1 MEKQKIKKRLYDVQS
16 NHGMREYRE
25 FSYLGYS
32 RTKIAAYVQKHLPK
46 ENPSERDF
54 LINVIFGATTNRLG
68 WSKEDRRFTIF
79 IERNETDRFKIRV
92 LIAVAL
98 GLISLR
104 IVKEIE
110 QVDEPEEENI
120 SDDQIIYFA
129 QKVLERSAKNSQGS
143 FLRQQYTLNPDDIL
157 SRMKE
162 FRGDYIKQLTKKQRT
177 FIDEKFEEIFEDT
190 ANHQLAGLLSSDTRL
205 IERYIQR
212 EKNARFGIFEK
223 PHVITTTVSDSGT
236 GFVGKVFCHE
246 GGCDIWYPS
255 LEDVREYR
263 VINNLPDIN
272 EAAAIRLI
280 LAHELSH
287 IICHFDSAPP
297 SGFLVPKATPEE
309 EREATY
315 CARTM
320 LEHRELLY
328 NNMVNDDTYK
338 KACENIKELIR
349 YVYSGKREEWG
360 NEWFEWV
367 LSD

>member
-1 MEKQKIKKRLYDVQS
+1 MEKEEIKKRLYDVQS

-32 RTKIAAYVQKHLPK
+32 RTKIAAYVQKQLSK
-46 ENPSERDF
+46 GNSSERDF
-54 LINVIFGATTNRLG
+54 LISVIFDATTNRLG

-104 IVKEIE
+104 LIKE
-110 QVDEPEEENI
+110 
-120 SDDQIIYFA
+120 
-129 QKVLERSAKNSQGS
+129 
-143 FLRQQYTLNPDDIL
+143 
-157 SRMKE
+157 
-162 FRGDYIKQLTKKQRT
+162 IKQLTKKQRT
-177 FIDEKFEEIFEDT
+177 FIDKKFEEIFEDT

-205 IERYIQR
+205 IERYMQR

-255 LEDVREYR
+255 LEDVHEYR

-360 NEWFEWV
+360 DEWFEWV